1 MKLEYPEKTTDLLQV
16 TDKLYYFFFFL
27 GWMSFSIR
35 PLVTS
40 APKQLQ
46 IINVLVYMLLC
57 HGEDFKSSSKY
68 NTCSIFFWIDA
79 WMGTV
84 AASGN
89 SQLPCP
95 LYWVCLSDTCCVSYV
110 IYNIGIIQYYCYILL
125 FYCYTVLCVYITHCT
140 YIYLIIVMILP

>member
-1 MKLEYPEKTTDLLQV
+1 MYYALSQKKVKVIVFNATFNNIAPISWRSVYWSGKPDYPEKTTDLLQV
-16 TDKLYYFFFFL
+16 TDKLYFFFFFL
-27 GWMSFSIR
+27 GWMSFSTR

-110 IYNIGIIQYYCYILL
+110 I
-125 FYCYTVLCVYITHCT
+125 
-140 YIYLIIVMILP
+140 